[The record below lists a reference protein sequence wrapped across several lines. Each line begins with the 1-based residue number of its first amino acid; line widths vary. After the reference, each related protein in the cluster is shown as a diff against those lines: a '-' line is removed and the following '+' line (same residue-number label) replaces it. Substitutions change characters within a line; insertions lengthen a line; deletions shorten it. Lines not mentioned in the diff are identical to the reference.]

1 MRNRFHAPKGMEE
14 QEKSASVV
22 TGMSQV
28 FSTFVYALLDTAS
41 THSFVTPLAAFTFDI
56 LPEVWNLSYSG

>member
-28 FSTFVYALLDTAS
+28 FSTFVYALLDQGS
-41 THSFVTPLAAFTFDI
+41 TLSFVTPLLALTFEL
-56 LPEVWNLSYSG
+56 LP